1 MKFVF
6 KTLLLFLFFFNLLFS
21 QTKNPAKEVRAVW
34 VATVTALDWPT
45 TSGAENQKNETI
57 RILDDLKS
65 NNFNTVVLQVRSR
78 GDLLYP
84 SAIEPWAKAL
94 TGTLGRDPGY
104 DPLQFWI
111 DETHKRG
118 MELHAWWNF
127 SNTASETTPPP
138 SVGLPHIA
146 QTHPEWVKVAGTGGM
161 YMDVGYPEAREYL
174 INTAMEMVRG
184 YDIDAIHFD
193 YIRYLENI
201 PNSWDSSAYRQYGGG
216 MGLADWRRENINK
229 FVRAIYD
236 SIKAIKPRVKVG
248 STPVGNYDPVQGV
261 GAALYGY
268 SAVYCDS
275 RRWLREGKHDY
286 LAPQIYWALTGSY
299 PFDKILDDWMKNS
312 YGRHIWAGVA
322 SYQDQA
328 TNPSYSQTA
337 NIIQVSRNYKSVGN
351 IFFRLRQ
358 YITRNNY
365 ESTKS
370 SYQYP
375 ANIPAMPWID
385 NIPPG
390 APQNLRLTRVVTG
403 NDTTWRLSWT
413 KPAAGLDG
421 DTAKYYNIYRSP
433 WTVLDYEDGANLYHI
448 TNNTETTFT
457 VTFAEPLTRN
467 YYFWVSALDRNH
479 VESTL
484 SNRVTLNVTTDVD
497 DLEKPVTFKLEQNY
511 PNPFNPTTTIPYHIS
526 SRGNVRLSVYNV
538 LGQEVKVLVDEVKD
552 AGDYLVKFDASNLS
566 TGVYL
571 YRLDV
576 SSDNKVFVDYK
587 KMLLTK

>member
-1 MKFVF
+1 
-6 KTLLLFLFFFNLLFS
+6 LFS
-21 QTKNPAKEVRAVW
+21 QNRNPAKEVRAVW
-34 VATVTALDWPT
+34 IATVENMDWPT
-45 TSGAENQKNETI
+45 TSGETNQKNEAI
-57 RILDDLKS
+57 RILDDLKN
-65 NNFNTVVLQVRSR
+65 NNFNIVVLQIRSR

-84 SAIEPWAKAL
+84 SAIEPWATAL

-118 MELHAWWNF
+118 MEFHAWWNV
-127 SNTASETTPPP
+127 SSTVSGNSAPT

-146 QTHPEWVKVAGTGGM
+146 QTHPEWVKTLPTGYTGM
-161 YMDVGYPEAREYL
+161 WMDVGYPEAREYL
-174 INTAMEMVRG
+174 VNTAMEMVRG

-193 YIRYLENI
+193 FIRYNEGIINYG
-201 PNSWDSSAYRQYGGG
+201 SWWDSTAYRLYGGG
-216 MGLADWRRENINK
+216 MGLADWRRENINM
-229 FVRAIYD
+229 FVRAIHD
-236 SIKAIKPRVKVG
+236 SIKAIKPWVKVG
-248 STPVGNYDPVQGV
+248 SAPVGNYDVLQGV
-261 GAALYGY
+261 GTALYGY

-286 LAPQIYWALTGSY
+286 LAAQIYWPITGNY
-299 PFDKILDDWMKNS
+299 PFDRILDDWMKNS
-312 YGRHIWAGVA
+312 YGRHIWAGVG
-322 SYQDQA
+322 SYKDDPS
-328 TNPSYSQTA
+328 NPNNDVYRQTA
-337 NIIQVSRNYKSVGN
+337 TLIQVSRNQKSAGN

-358 YITRNNY
+358 YLTRNNY
-365 ESTKS
+365 ESIKS

-385 NIPPG
+385 NIPPA
-390 APQNLRLTRVVTG
+390 APQTLRITKVTG
-403 NDTTWRLSWT
+403 NDTTWRLNWT

-421 DTAKYYNIYRSP
+421 DTAKYYNIYRST
-433 WTVLDYEDGANLYHI
+433 WTAIDTEDGANLYHI
-448 TNNTETTFT
+448 TTNSETSFT
-457 VTFAEPLTRN
+457 VTFAEPPTRN
-467 YYFWVSALDRNH
+467 YYFVVTALDRNH
-479 VESTL
+479 VESTI
-484 SNRVTLNVTTDVD
+484 SNRVALMVTTDVD

-511 PNPFNPTTTIPYHIS
+511 PNPFNPMTTIPYHIS
-526 SRGNVRLSVYNV
+526 LRGNVRLSVYNV

-576 SSDNKVFVDYK
+576 SSDNKVFFDYK